1 MLRTQDLYDLFRRH
15 PIVCTDSRQ
24 ITPGCIFFALKGE
37 RFNGNAFAAKA
48 LELGA
53 VYAIIDEPAFQTDP
67 RCLLTPDTLQALQE
81 LATLHRRHFDIPLI
95 AIGGSNGKTTTKE
108 LVAAVLSSQYPC
120 HFTKGNLN
128 NQIGLPLTL
137 LAMPPE
143 TEVAVIEMGANKP
156 GDMTELCQ
164 IAEPTHGLLTN
175 IGKEHL
181 EGFGSLE
188 GVKKSEG
195 ELYDYLRQHKG
206 WAFVN
211 GSEKYL
217 KTMSRQLKRRLLY
230 LETNQLEVQPE
241 HILVQRLH
249 PTPFVQAAFLDEN
262 DRRITVQ
269 SQLVGRH
276 NFFNIMTAIA
286 LGLYFKVPGEKIKSA
301 IEAYKPANNRSQII
315 RQDSNTYLL
324 DAYNANPSSM
334 QAALETLAELPAQHK
349 VAILGDMLELGDSS
363 PEEHQAILSFCKRR
377 KIADQIVLVGPEFA
391 RTTWRQSDAHHFPDT
406 AAARA
411 WLRAQH
417 FKETLFLIKGSRGI
431 RLEGLLESP
440 DGNSF
445 QS

>member
-1 MLRTQDLYDLFRRH
+1 
-15 PIVCTDSRQ
+15 
-24 ITPGCIFFALKGE
+24 PGCIFFALKGE

-53 VYAIIDEPAFQTDP
+53 AYSVIDEPAFQTDP
-67 RCLLTPDTLQALQE
+67 RCLLTPNTLQALQE
-81 LATLHRRHFDIPLI
+81 LATLHRRSLDIPLI

-108 LVAAVLSSQYPC
+108 LVAAVLSRQYPC

-195 ELYDYLRQHKG
+195 ELYDYLRQQKG

-217 KTMSRQLKRRLLY
+217 KTMSRRLKRQLLY
-230 LETNQLEVQPE
+230 LETNQLEIQQE
-241 HILVQRLH
+241 NILVQRLP

-262 DRRITVQ
+262 DRRVTVQ

-286 LGLYFKVPGEKIKSA
+286 LGLYFKVPGEKIKAA
-301 IEAYKPANNRSQII
+301 IETYKPTNNRSQII

-334 QAALETLAELPAQHK
+334 QAALEMLAELPAQNK
-349 VAILGDMLELGDSS
+349 IAILGDMLELGESS
-363 PEEHQAILSFCKRR
+363 PEEHQSILSFCKRR

-391 RTTWRQSDAHHFPDT
+391 RTTWRKSGAHHFPD
-406 AAARA
+406 ASAARA

-417 FKETLFLIKGSRGI
+417 FEETLFLIKGSRGI

-440 DGNSF
+440 DENTPPKVTG
-445 QS
+445 